1 MARILESIIGST
13 DADAERYRTILE
25 DALRA
30 GDLPKKLKKPIAKAT
45 ILTLAE
51 LEADAEEM
59 SSSEEDDDDDDE
71 KVDLAPPAEVATARA
86 AAASDEPSSDLL
98 AMFASRRAE
107 RQQGFDAF
115 AAKWERISAEEEA
128 AAPKKKS
135 KKRR

>member
-1 MARILESIIGST
+1 MH
-13 DADAERYRTILE
+13 
-25 DALRA
+25 A
-30 GDLPKKLKKPIAKAT
+30 GCGRD
-45 ILTLAE
+45 
-51 LEADAEEM
+51 
-59 SSSEEDDDDDDE
+59 
-71 KVDLAPPAEVATARA
+71 VAPPAEVATARA
-86 AAASDEPSSDLL
+86 AADEPSSDLL